1 MNENEKLIINA
12 TVLRGDRKTLTCA
25 QAFTLSQDHSI
36 SLKEIGEACNQHGIK
51 IIDCELG
58 CFK

>member
-25 QAFTLSQDHSI
+25 QASTLSQEYNI
-36 SLKEIGEACNQHGIK
+36 SLKEIGEACNQLGIK